1 MKVLEYFRNQNS
13 DLIEPNENF
22 SDSGESDSESE
33 NEEENTN
40 SEIRTPNDITLK
52 FRPIFEQSKKKWSLI
67 EKSIRHNKSVK
78 NSSDS

>member
-1 MKVLEYFRNQNS
+1 MKVLEYFRNQNP

-33 NEEENTN
+33 NEEEKTN

-52 FRPIFEQSKKKWSLI
+52 FRTIFEQSKKMVVHRKV
-67 EKSIRHNKSVK
+67 NQAQ
-78 NSSDS
+78 